1 MRQSSVSSTP
11 WTWGRNER
19 RPAPRAR
26 PRDDRAHFIEFRRAA
41 GQRTAA
47 ATPYGL
53 ASKLVSIRPAAL
65 RRTVPDR
72 TRGSMQ
78 SLRVLSESRILNRV
92 QGVQRV
98 HGVQGFWVQGFRF
111 KGFSVLGSR
120 FSDVGRRTSD
130 VGPRTSASYPRI

>member
-26 PRDDRAHFIEFRRAA
+26 PRDDRAHFIGFRRTA

-53 ASKLVSIRPAAL
+53 ASKLVSVRSAAL
-65 RRTVPDR
+65 RRTVSDR

-78 SLRVLSESRILNRV
+78 SLRVLSDARILTKV
-92 QGVQRV
+92 LGS
-98 HGVQGFWVQGFRF
+98 RF
-111 KGFSVLGSR
+111 LVLGSWFLVLGSR
-120 FSDVGRRTSD
+120 FS
-130 VGPRTSASYPRI
+130 ASYPRIDPWLQSFSPGAFPHRS